1 MAAGRT
7 AGRDRRHRD
16 REPGSALS
24 SKAVPTE
31 EDLPIESPPVSVVIV
46 SRNQLE
52 ALRRT
57 LTALLPP
64 GAAGKL
70 EVVVV
75 DAGSRDGSAEVD
87 TEFPAVRLVKMPHDF
102 GLTRA
107 RNIGLRTATGEVVL
121 LLETGIELAPAQVDL
136 LVGALE
142 ADSRAAAVTPKLLNS
157 NDEPAPQAYSL
168 PEAALLA
175 EICLSG
181 APLAR
186 ESSAERAQAV
196 RDEVLLLRKS
206 FIAGMNYF
214 DERRFGDAYAELDL
228 FRQIKNANRD
238 ILILADVALR
248 LPAYQVTKAPSP
260 SRQALQICDRITGAA
275 AYLAKRHGAFAGI
288 SFQIKMFVG
297 ALAALLRPSRAAVA
311 RRILP
316 GIFSGVK
323 IDGSQV

>member
-1 MAAGRT
+1 MSSVKGS
-7 AGRDRRHRD
+7 GESPSRH
-16 REPGSALS
+16 SALS

-31 EDLPIESPPVSVVIV
+31 EDLPVESLPVSVVIV

-87 TEFPAVRLVKMPHDF
+87 SGFPAVRLVKMPRDF
-102 GLTRA
+102 GRTRA

-121 LLETGIELAPAQVDL
+121 LLETGIELAPAQVDRL
-136 LVGALE
+136 AEALE
-142 ADSRAAAVTPKLLNS
+142 ADPRAAAVTPKLLNS
-157 NDEPAPQAYSL
+157 NGVPAPQAYTL
-168 PEAALLA
+168 PEAAELA

-181 APLAR
+181 ALPAR
-186 ESSAERAQAV
+186 ESSAQRTEAT

-214 DERRFGDAYAELDL
+214 DERRFGDAFAELDL

-238 ILILADVALR
+238 ILILADVTVR
-248 LPAYQVTKAPSP
+248 LPDPQPTAVVTPS
-260 SRQALQICDRITGAA
+260 QEALLVCDRITGAA
-275 AYLAKRHGAFAGI
+275 AYLAKRHGALAKI
-288 SFQIKMFVG
+288 SFQIKMFLG
-297 ALAALLRPSRAAVA
+297 ALAALLRPSKAAVA